1 MKKQLL
7 FIFCLLSVLLA
18 SCKKTQPSEF
28 LVSEMQ
34 TLNKLTNPGIKQEY
48 AVNKEVT
55 FYVEVSKLNKT
66 AVTYTLKEISKANPD
81 LLITSGV
88 IDKVMSGRTLSF
100 KYTPTQSNILI
111 SLQLRAT
118 CGNEVINRFKDFVAK

>member
-1 MKKQLL
+1 MKKSILL
-7 FIFCLLSVLLA
+7 VCGFLCIMFS
-18 SCKKTQPSEF
+18 SCKKTPSEF

-34 TLNKLTNPGIKQEY
+34 TLNELTNPGIKQEY

-55 FYVEVSKLNKT
+55 FYVEVSKPNKP
-66 AVTYTLKEISKANPD
+66 AVAYTLKEISKANPD
-81 LLITSGV
+81 LLITSGT
-88 IDKVMSGRTLSF
+88 IEKVMTGRTLSF
-100 KYTPTQSNILI
+100 KYTPAQSNVLI